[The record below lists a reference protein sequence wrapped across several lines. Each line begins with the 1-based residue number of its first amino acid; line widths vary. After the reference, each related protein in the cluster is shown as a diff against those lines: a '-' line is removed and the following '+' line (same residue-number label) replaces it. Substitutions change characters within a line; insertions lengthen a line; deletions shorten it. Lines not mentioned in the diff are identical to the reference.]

1 MGSKEKIH
9 FIGIGGISMSGIAS
23 IFLDLGFLVSGSDL
37 KDSPLLRELEKK
49 GAQIFIGHDAQNLD
63 YPDEVVIT
71 AAIPPDNVE
80 LVKAQEL
87 GIPIVKRAQMIARLM
102 AYKKGIAIA
111 GTHGKT
117 TTTSMVSL
125 VVEKA
130 GYDSTVLIG
139 GELNDIGGN
148 AKLGQGEFLI
158 TEADESDGSFLYFE
172 PLVSVVTNI
181 ELDHMD
187 YYGTEEKLKATFKEF
202 LEKTPENGAK
212 IVFWDDPVIRSL
224 IDPEDSNLLTY
235 GTREDALV
243 QIKNM
248 RLLPEYTEV
257 DVEIKGE
264 FQGSLRLNIPGVH
277 NVYNCI
283 AALCVGYYLGLSFE
297 QIATYLSQFTGVQRR
312 FEKKGYLN
320 GVLVIDDY
328 AHHPTEIKAT
338 LKAALQ
344 RKKERIICVFQPHR
358 YSRTYH
364 LRDDFKKAF
373 SDADVIVLTGIYS
386 AGEAVIPGVDG
397 HALAQLVAEY
407 ENRHIEYF
415 ESLNGIAEYLAEI
428 VQPGDIVLTMGAGDV
443 YQVGEELV
451 DLLSNSEV
459 KIT

>member
-187 YYGTEEKLKATFKEF
+187 YYGTEEKLKATFKQF
-202 LEKTPENGAK
+202 LEKTPENGVK

-224 IDPEDSNLLTY
+224 IDPEDRNLLTY

-320 GVLVIDDY
+320 GVLIIDDY

-397 HALAQLVAEY
+397 HDLAQLIAEY
-407 ENRHIEYF
+407 ENRRIEYF

>member
-1 MGSKEKIH
+1 MGSKKKIH

-23 IFLDLGFLVSGSDL
+23 IFLDLGFSISGSDL
-37 KDSPLLRELEKK
+37 RDSLLLRELAKK
-49 GAQIFIGHDAQNLD
+49 GAQIFIGHDAENLD

-71 AAIPPDNVE
+71 AAIPADNVE
-80 LVKAQEL
+80 LIRAKEL

-102 AYKKGIAIA
+102 ELKKGIAIA

-130 GYDSTVLIG
+130 GFDSTVLIG

-148 AKLGQGEFLI
+148 AKLGQGQFLI

-172 PLVSVVTNI
+172 PLVAVVTNI

-187 YYGTEEKLKATFKEF
+187 YYGTEAKLQATFKEF
-202 LEKTPENGAK
+202 LEKIPKDGVK

-224 IDPEDSNLLTY
+224 VNPQDDNLLTY
-235 GTREDALV
+235 GTRDDAMI
-243 QIKNM
+243 QIKNVH
-248 RLLPEYTEV
+248 LLPEHTEL
-257 DVEIKGE
+257 DVYIKGE
-264 FQGSLRLNIPGVH
+264 LEGRITLNLPGIH
-277 NVYNCI
+277 NVYNSI
-283 AALCVGYYLGLSFE
+283 AALSVGYYLGISFN

-312 FEKKGYLN
+312 FEKKGDPN
-320 GVLVIDDY
+320 GVLIIDDY

-344 RKKERIICVFQPHR
+344 RGKDRVICVFQPHR
-358 YSRTYH
+358 YSRTFH
-364 LRDDFKKAF
+364 LREEFSKAF
-373 SDADVIVLTGIYS
+373 SEADVIILTDIYS
-386 AGEAVIPGVDG
+386 AGESAIPEINGRE
-397 HALAQLVAEY
+397 LARLIAE
-407 ENRHIEYF
+407 EEKRSVEYF
-415 ESLNGIAEYLAEI
+415 DSLDGIAEYLVEI

-443 YQVGEELV
+443 FKVGEELV
-451 DLLSNSEV
+451 QLLTNYEV

>member
-187 YYGTEEKLKATFKEF
+187 YYGTEDKLKATFKEF
-202 LEKTPENGAK
+202 LEKTPENGVK

-224 IDPEDSNLLTY
+224 IDPQDSNLLTY

-243 QIKNM
+243 QITNM

-277 NVYNCI
+277 NVYNSI

-320 GVLVIDDY
+320 GVLIVDDY

-344 RKKERIICVFQPHR
+344 RKKKRIICVFQPHR

-364 LRDDFKKAF
+364 LRDEFKKAF
-373 SDADVIVLTGIYS
+373 SDADVIVLTDIYS

-397 HALAQLVAEY
+397 HDLAKLVAEY

-451 DLLSNSEV
+451 ALLSNSEV